1 MKKSFPILFSL
12 VLCIASIS
20 CNFNKSDNKNINVES
35 HSENHEE
42 DNKIELNQGEKW
54 KANEETTNG
63 ILNMQNILAISKP
76 ETIADFQDLSTLL
89 NEEKN
94 LIIKKCTMKGSA
106 HDNLHIYLMPLLEQI
121 NSLGEIKSNSEGEKI
136 IQEMAIHL
144 NDYFNY
150 FR

>member
-63 ILNMQNILAISKP
+63 ILNMQNILATSKP

-136 IQEMAIHL
+136 IQEMALHL

-150 FR
+150 FE